1 MYFALMVGRKEQ
13 GCDGYNE
20 GVRQHLRRILNAD
33 VHEEPNPDGTNADG
47 IITLQIGNAH
57 ITSLIIELKRELGE
71 SGCDP
76 STQAGLSMKHSWV
89 DPSVSNHHYIDLD
102 HV

>member
-1 MYFALMVGRKEQ
+1 MVGRKEQ
-13 GCDGYNE
+13 CCDGYNE